1 MKMCQHLNID
11 VVTNCSF
18 IRPKDQREL
27 FPYPTS
33 TIWVSGFLLDA
44 LNDAKVND
52 YGGNGFTANFIS
64 TLLLTDV

>member
-1 MKMCQHLNID
+1 MKMCQHLNVD

-18 IRPKDQREL
+18 ICPKDQREL

-33 TIWVSGFLLDA
+33 TIWVSDFLLDA